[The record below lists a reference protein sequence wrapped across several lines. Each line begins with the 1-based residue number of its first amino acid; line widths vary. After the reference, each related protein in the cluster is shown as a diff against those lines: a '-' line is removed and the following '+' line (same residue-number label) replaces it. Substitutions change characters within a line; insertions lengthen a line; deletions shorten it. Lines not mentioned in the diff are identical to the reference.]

1 MSAAPQL
8 AEELFNEHHRRIY
21 LYCLRQLGSPEEAE
35 DAVQATYLNACRS
48 LKDGFEPEAAQAW
61 LFKVAHNVCLTRQR
75 SSYRRARVERPQDL
89 QAVQDTIAAPEAS
102 GDELFGLDEA
112 LAGLPEQQ
120 RNAILLREWQGLS
133 YREVAAKLGVT
144 QAAVETLI
152 FRARRSLANSLE
164 KPVKARRRVMHSL
177 NTGALLTSLKTLIV
191 GNVAASVA
199 TAVAVAASATALTA
213 ATIQRGDDFPL
224 HATPVPQ
231 VDKPKPAA
239 PHTRLADRAFAP
251 AVVVT
256 SGRIRTPGGTARA
269 RAWGGT
275 HPRANGKD
283 KPKHGRKQGPPLQAS
298 AGGQLE
304 RARRASRPGEVGAE
318 RQERRRARLREERQ
332 EGLALLRWTHRFTSY
347 SVLPLQKGKRP
358 RTKGECDGGSRRGAR
373 SQPKLRARASTRA
386 TFPRRPAGGSRSSP
400 AWTRASTRRSSSG
413 STRAT
418 HT

>member
-21 LYCLRQLGSPEEAE
+21 LYCLRQLGSPEEAD

-75 SSYRRARVERPQDL
+75 SSYRRARVERPHDL

-112 LAGLPEQQ
+112 LAGLPDQQ

-133 YREVAAKLGVT
+133 YREVATKLGVT

-164 KPVKARRRVMHSL
+164 KPVEARRRVMHSL
-177 NTGALLTSLKTLIV
+177 NTGALLTSLKALIV

-213 ATIQRGDDFPL
+213 ATIQRDDDFPS

-231 VDKPKPAA
+231 VEKPKSRA
-239 PHTRLADRAFAP
+239 PHTRLADRALAP
-251 AVVVT
+251 VAVDFGLHSNAEG
-256 SGRIRTPGGTARA
+256 SGKGK
-269 RAWGGT
+269 AWGGT

-283 KPKHGRKQGPPLQAS
+283 KPKHANRGQRSKPLQGANSNPPAAPPGNVKSGPNGRS
-298 AGGQLE
+298 AAAPAYGKSGK
-304 RARRASRPGEVGAE
+304 
-318 RQERRRARLREERQ
+318 
-332 EGLALLRWTHRFTSY
+332 
-347 SVLPLQKGKRP
+347 KG
-358 RTKGECDGGSRRGAR
+358 
-373 SQPKLRARASTRA
+373 
-386 TFPRRPAGGSRSSP
+386 
-400 AWTRASTRRSSSG
+400 
-413 STRAT
+413 
-418 HT
+418 

>member
-21 LYCLRQLGSPEEAE
+21 LYCLRQLGSPEEAD

-75 SSYRRARVERPQDL
+75 SAYRRARVERPQDL

-164 KPVKARRRVMHSL
+164 KPVEARRRVMHSL

-224 HATPVPQ
+224 HATPVSQ

-239 PHTRLADRAFAP
+239 PHTRLADRTFVP
-251 AVVVT
+251 AVVVHLG
-256 SGRIRTPGGTARA
+256 SDSHAGGNGKGKG
-269 RAWGGT
+269 WKGS
-275 HPRANGKD
+275 HSRANGKD
-283 KPKHGRKQGPPLQAS
+283 KPKHGNKGHRSKPPQAANSNAPAAPPGQMKSGPNGRS
-298 AGGQLE
+298 AAAPAYGKSGK
-304 RARRASRPGEVGAE
+304 
-318 RQERRRARLREERQ
+318 
-332 EGLALLRWTHRFTSY
+332 
-347 SVLPLQKGKRP
+347 KG
-358 RTKGECDGGSRRGAR
+358 
-373 SQPKLRARASTRA
+373 
-386 TFPRRPAGGSRSSP
+386 
-400 AWTRASTRRSSSG
+400 
-413 STRAT
+413 
-418 HT
+418 